1 MSFKIKVEEAIF
13 EWKDN
18 KLHCSSDKKLNELK
32 ELLKFHIPKVVVM
45 PDGIDYDEDLTAGSN
60 AYFAILGTFK
70 NSEVIKE
77 PTDKFLHP
85 YFDETVIY

>member
-1 MSFKIKVEEAIF
+1 MSFKIKVDEAIF

-18 KLHCSSDKKLNELK
+18 KLHCSSDKKLNDLK
-32 ELLKFHIPKVVVM
+32 ELLTFHIPKVVTM
-45 PDGIDYDEDLTAGSN
+45 PDGIDYDEDLTNGSN

-70 NSEVIKE
+70 NSEVLKE